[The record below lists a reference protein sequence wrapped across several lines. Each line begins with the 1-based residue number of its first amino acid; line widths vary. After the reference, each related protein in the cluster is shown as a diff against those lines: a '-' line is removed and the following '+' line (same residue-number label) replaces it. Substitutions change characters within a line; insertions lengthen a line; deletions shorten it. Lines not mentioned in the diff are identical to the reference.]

1 MTSPIITITSSIPM
15 PFMLDAGGRA
25 LIESV
30 TRLLLRLQQPSL
42 MARALIEGYSTEE
55 HQLAW
60 ELIVNAGGG
69 TTTVELNVASGALE
83 SADATVAQRRLAYL
97 QQLDLFE
104 NIWFARVR
112 AIIRRVLAGEPNAEA
127 FEAAFFQ
134 EMEQQPLGPGV
145 VASVAKF
152 VARVLGLDTTP
163 GSPGARVRAVLNERG
178 LTDDRLAQM
187 SAMVA
192 ELQALDT
199 GSVVNQPSA
208 AEIAAATARRAAA
221 LADLGRWYNDWST
234 TFRTIFDTREQ
245 VQLGLTDLKAKARRK
260 LKREEKKAREDATAP
275 VVTPVQPA

>member
-97 QQLDLFE
+97 QQLALLLRLLGRITGRLF
-104 NIWFARVR
+104 
-112 AIIRRVLAGEPNAEA
+112 AG
-127 FEAAFFQ
+127 
-134 EMEQQPLGPGV
+134 
-145 VASVAKF
+145 VAGTGSALHGGGRF
-152 VARVLGLDTTP
+152 SRSRGRVLG
-163 GSPGARVRAVLNERG
+163 
-178 LTDDRLAQM
+178 Q
-187 SAMVA
+187 
-192 ELQALDT
+192 
-199 GSVVNQPSA
+199 
-208 AEIAAATARRAAA
+208 RRAG
-221 LADLGRWYNDWST
+221 GRTSCHCNT
-234 TFRTIFDTREQ
+234 L
-245 VQLGLTDLKAKARRK
+245 VQTGC
-260 LKREEKKAREDATAP
+260 
-275 VVTPVQPA
+275 QWHG